1 MGNLEQIR
9 KDTKCYIFMSIF
21 GVNIPNIKVL
31 PLAKFQLF
39 LLIISLLDGH
49 THSNSESEFN
59 VFAVFEVF
67 EPEN

>member
-1 MGNLEQIR
+1 
-9 KDTKCYIFMSIF
+9 MSIF
-21 GVNIPNIKVL
+21 GDNIANIKWL
-31 PLAKFQLF
+31 SLAKFQLF
-39 LLIISLLDGH
+39 FMIISLIDGH